1 MPLSPLHILIVDDHA
16 FFRKG
21 VALFLKS
28 HPEIGSTYEVAS
40 GLEALTYLETTVPD
54 LVLMDL
60 MMPDMDGIETTRSL
74 LSDHPDLKILVMTS
88 QDTGDQVRRAL
99 TAGAAGYCLKD
110 APPEELLT
118 AITAVASGGTYLG
131 RGINP
136 TTLTITEDS
145 PGLDD
150 LTDRE
155 KDVLALIAEGLSNR
169 SIGEALFISETTVK
183 SHVAR
188 ILSKLEVKS
197 RTEAALVYK
206 ERGSS

>member
-28 HPEIGSTYEVAS
+28 HPEIETTDEVAS
-40 GLEALTYLETTVPD
+40 GEEALTLLEITVPD

-60 MMPDMDGIETTRSL
+60 MMPGMDGIEVTRAL
-74 LSDHPDLKILVMTS
+74 LQMHPDLKILVMTS
-88 QDTGDQVRRAL
+88 QDAGDQVKRAL
-99 TAGAAGYCLKD
+99 AAGASGYCLKD
-110 APPEELLT
+110 APPEELLA
-118 AITAVASGGTYLG
+118 AINAVASGGTYLG
-131 RGINP
+131 RGIDP
-136 TTLTITEDS
+136 ATLTLEEDS
-145 PGLDD
+145 PGLID
-150 LTDRE
+150 LTERE
-155 KDVLALIAEGLSNR
+155 RDVLALIAEGLSNR